1 MKKNISLLALVFA
14 MSIMTACSNN
24 VDHKEETNLSEF
36 EYNFDTENT
45 ELEEKEISS
54 DVVCE
59 AVVTHDYPVEEK
71 IIKFTS
77 AEEWNN
83 YEFKDSFSLK
93 EISEAFPGKTIF
105 VIQGES
111 STGSIKPFINKAII
125 ENNTLKVVIGAKL
138 PEIGTCDMAG
148 VFYIFVCDDSVQN
161 IMVNNNLTLK
171 K

>member
-24 VDHKEETNLSEF
+24 VEHKEETNLSEF
-36 EYNFDTENT
+36 EYSFETENT
-45 ELEEKEISS
+45 ESEEKEISS
-54 DVVCE
+54 NVICE

-111 STGSIKPFINKAII
+111 STGSIKPFIDKAVVEDNI
-125 ENNTLKVVIGAKL
+125 LKTIIGAKT

-148 VFYIFVCDDSVQN
+148 VFYIFICDDSVEN
-161 IMVNNNLTLK
+161 IVINGQ
-171 K
+171 